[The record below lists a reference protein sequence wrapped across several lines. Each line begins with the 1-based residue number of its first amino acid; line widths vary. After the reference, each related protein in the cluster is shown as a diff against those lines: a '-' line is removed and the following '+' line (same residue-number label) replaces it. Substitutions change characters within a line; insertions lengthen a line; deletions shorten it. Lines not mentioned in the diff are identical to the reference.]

1 MACFTCVTHRI
12 KASRDA
18 TNSPKFR
25 IFIYFYSAAAAA
37 ATLATNKRE
46 IARDIKIKW
55 GSKRL
60 LFFWLVG
67 IDDGCVGEKRK
78 NSLL

>member
-25 IFIYFYSAAAAA
+25 IFIYFFAAAAAA